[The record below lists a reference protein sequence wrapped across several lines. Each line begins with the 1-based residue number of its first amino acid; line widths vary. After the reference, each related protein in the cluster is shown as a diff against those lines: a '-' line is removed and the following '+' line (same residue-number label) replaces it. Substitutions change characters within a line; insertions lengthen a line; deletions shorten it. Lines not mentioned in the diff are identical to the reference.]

1 MNQFNE
7 MKKDQKPIEYRSYT
21 DNETGEIYTVPVMN
35 HYGKGNKDFEMIFY
49 GHLLEILNDLGNK
62 RILVLQHIIK
72 NREKANNTFIGTVRD
87 VANALNISP
96 VTVNNTLVLLED
108 KGAIKRKTGVVY
120 IDADLICDGRF
131 KNHIMHVYNEV
142 EEELTPEAKNAKIIR
157 EIKRKEAELEDLKK
171 KIPMDEYLFP
181 KLTARRKAKEG
192 LKNEIVHS

>member
-1 MNQFNE
+1 
-7 MKKDQKPIEYRSYT
+7 MKKDQKPIEYRTYT
-21 DNETGEIYTVPVMN
+21 DNETGEIHTVPVMN
-35 HYGKGNKDFEMIFY
+35 HYGKSNKDFDMVFY

-87 VANALNISP
+87 IATALNISP

-131 KNHIMHVYNEV
+131 KDRIMHVYNNIEDQLTAEEQRAKV
-142 EEELTPEAKNAKIIR
+142 ER
-157 EIKRKEAELEDLKK
+157 EIKRKEGELKELERIKNGIIIK
-171 KIPMDEYLFP
+171 PQSQAPLFQQ
-181 KLTARRKAKEG
+181 
-192 LKNEIVHS
+192 

>member
-1 MNQFNE
+1 

-21 DNETGEIYTVPVMN
+21 DNETGEVHTVPVMN
-35 HYGKGNKDFEMIFY
+35 HYTKGNKDFEMIFY

-87 VANALNISP
+87 IATALNISP

-120 IDADLICDGRF
+120 IDGDLICDGRF
-131 KNHIMHVYNEV
+131 KSHIMHVYNEV
-142 EEELTPEAKNAKIIR
+142 NEELTAEERKIKVEREMKRKKAELKELERIFESLDPFEKAKIWQSGA
-157 EIKRKEAELEDLKK
+157 IKNQE
-171 KIPMDEYLFP
+171 
-181 KLTARRKAKEG
+181 
-192 LKNEIVHS
+192 VHS

>member
-1 MNQFNE
+1 
-7 MKKDQKPIEYRSYT
+7 MKKDQKPIEYRTYT
-21 DNETGEIYTVPVMN
+21 DNETGEIHTVPVMN
-35 HYGKGNKDFEMIFY
+35 HYGKSNKDFDMVFY

-87 VANALNISP
+87 IATALNISP

-131 KNHIMHVYNEV
+131 KDRIMHVYSNIEDQLTAEEQRAKV
-142 EEELTPEAKNAKIIR
+142 ER
-157 EIKRKEAELEDLKK
+157 EIKRKEGELKELERIKNGIIIK
-171 KIPMDEYLFP
+171 PQSQAPLFQ
-181 KLTARRKAKEG
+181 
-192 LKNEIVHS
+192 